1 MDHIL
6 VKTEAMKLKQKPK
19 HTIQEPETAEYELLW
34 RPHTVEKKERNSFVS
49 TVAILHIHTCAQ
61 TKPYTFSFVA

>member
-19 HTIQEPETAEYELLW
+19 HTIQAETAEYELL
-34 RPHTVEKKERNSFVS
+34 
-49 TVAILHIHTCAQ
+49 
-61 TKPYTFSFVA
+61 